1 MEQLAAISDGKWV
14 ESGPEMK
21 KRICHLSFYIQTVVE
36 SFSGVQDEMYEV
48 KKEIKEI
55 KKVTAEVTQIKD
67 KITQVSE
74 QMMNLESKIDEK
86 HNNIQGLV
94 NTTMGALQ
102 NIETKLKNDEEER
115 EKEKEERDKYR
126 KDRENERIA
135 FERNL
140 IAPNLI
146 VYGFKMVQG
155 ENTDSLFK
163 EVEAFMMEILGLNKE
178 DVSVHGVVRFGRPGG
193 TTASTSSTSAPTR
206 PPPIRIIL
214 RQPSMKGPLFKS
226 LIRLK
231 GKDEFKGLSIMN
243 EITKAE
249 MPAHKRAV
257 ERAQTIRRDTD
268 CRVRVTMGK
277 GPIALKVLFKG
288 EWMLEDKFYKKL
300 DKKEEA

>member
-1 MEQLAAISDGKWV
+1 MVADLAAITEGKWV
-14 ESGPEMK
+14 ESGPEIK
-21 KRICHLSFYIQTVVE
+21 KRICNLSFYIQTIFE
-36 SFSGVQDEMYEV
+36 SFSGVQDEMVEV

-74 QMMNLESKIDEK
+74 QMRNLESKIDEK

-94 NTTMGALQ
+94 NTTMGALK
-102 NIETKLKNDEEER
+102 NIETKLENDEVER

-126 KDRENERIA
+126 KERENERIA

-140 IAPNLI
+140 VAPNLI

-155 ENTDSLFK
+155 ENSDSIFK
-163 EVEAFMMEILGLNKE
+163 EVEAFMKETLGLNNE

-193 TTASTSSTSAPTR
+193 KMASTSSTTAPTR

-243 EITKAE
+243 EITRAE

-257 ERAQTIRRDTD
+257 ERAQSIRSDTD
-268 CRVRVTMGK
+268 CKVRVVMGK
-277 GPIALKVLFKG
+277 GPIALKVLFNG
-288 EWMLEDKFYKKL
+288 EWMTEDEFYEKK
-300 DKKEEA
+300 DKKA